1 MNLEKINDEYFD
13 QNFRTLKRNKNFSIN
28 NKVNTLNKNLNNNN
42 NNIIQKDYILKLLKT
57 NDQIYKSKPNIS
69 KLDVHNIHTKN
80 NEQFLPDKEIK
91 YKLQLQEKNNII
103 NNLIKE
109 INYYKNG
116 LNNNKNRNNS
126 NLNKN
131 LSKKNIFAY
140 SPQNQNN
147 INHPLSI
154 IKNDK
159 DSNEFKQFRTLDNEH
174 RKSSYKINSPKKNN
188 IISILINDNNS
199 IKNDLSI
206 FKKYKY
212 KFPDIK
218 KNKLMQKKYT
228 NLTQDN
234 NKYENINIS
243 KINKL
248 DIIKLNER
256 NNTLEYNN
264 NKINKSKFYLINS
277 SNSNSIS
284 KDNGN
289 SNCYNEQETKMEE
302 LKKRMNNLIC
312 NLFSIIEKNKK

>member
-13 QNFRTLKRNKNFSIN
+13 QNFHKLKRNKNFSTN
-28 NKVNTLNKNLNNNN
+28 NKVNILNKNLNNNN
-42 NNIIQKDYILKLLKT
+42 NNIIQKDHILKLLKT

-69 KLDVHNIHTKN
+69 KLDIHNIHTKN
-80 NEQFLPDKEIK
+80 NEQLLLDKEIK

-116 LNNNKNRNNS
+116 LNNINRNNS

-154 IKNDK
+154 LKNDK
-159 DSNEFKQFRTLDNEH
+159 DSNKFKQFLTLDNEH
-174 RKSSYKINSPKKNN
+174 RKNSYKINSPKKNN

-199 IKNDLSI
+199 IKNDLNI
-206 FKKYKY
+206 FKKYNN

-248 DIIKLNER
+248 DNLKLNGR

-264 NKINKSKFYLINS
+264 NKINKSEFYLINS

-289 SNCYNEQETKMEE
+289 FNFYNEQEAKIEE
-302 LKKRMNNLIC
+302 LEKRMKNLIC
-312 NLFSIIEKNKK
+312 NLFSIIETNKK